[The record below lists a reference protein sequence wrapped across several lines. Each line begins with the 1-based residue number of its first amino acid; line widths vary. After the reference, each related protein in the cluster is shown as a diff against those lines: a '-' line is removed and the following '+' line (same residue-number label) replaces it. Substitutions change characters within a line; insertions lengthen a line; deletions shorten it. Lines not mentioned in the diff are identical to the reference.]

1 MVTRDISRRRE
12 EQPLRPINCP
22 HTCTYTL
29 VVGKGC
35 MCLIGAGKSSG
46 MPKVHNRTFE
56 IKSIALLFFGIASK
70 VPFSGALTRHLTGEI
85 KDVTV
90 AR

>member
-1 MVTRDISRRRE
+1 
-12 EQPLRPINCP
+12 
-22 HTCTYTL
+22 
-29 VVGKGC
+29 